1 MRPGILGLIW
11 GSLLILGVRC
21 AVLNETDQDLIV
33 TDFDKV
39 KGKTYIIIIL

>member
-21 AVLNETDQDLIV
+21 AVLNETDQEVIV
-33 TDFDKV
+33 TDFDIV
-39 KGKTYIIIIL
+39 KGKKYIIVN